1 MIGVAL
7 ISGLAGVWLWTVL
20 NDETGIFSGVYARLD
35 RLDITRKWIKCPWCS
50 GAWFA
55 IIASIAVF
63 HPLDARTVVTA
74 LAAAGVTGLVG
85 SYIVQENE

>member
-7 ISGLAGVWLWTVL
+7 VSGLAAVWIWTVL
-20 NDETGIFSGVYARLD
+20 NDEDGIFHRVNAFFTRWP
-35 RLDITRKWIKCPWCS
+35 ITRKWMMCPWCS
-50 GAWFA
+50 GSWFA
-55 IIASIAVF
+55 GLASIAVF